1 MRAALLS
8 MPNHKTKWMA
18 VSGITSVALDA
29 GRAMQA
35 MMERVTTSVSF
46 LRIVQLNRN
55 ISFIDMMQDAYGYIM
70 WAVQSS
76 PFQAIFNVYFSNI
89 QINTVSEYE

>member
-29 GRAMQA
+29 GRAM
-35 MMERVTTSVSF
+35 
-46 LRIVQLNRN
+46 
-55 ISFIDMMQDAYGYIM
+55 
-70 WAVQSS
+70 
-76 PFQAIFNVYFSNI
+76 
-89 QINTVSEYE
+89 

>member
-1 MRAALLS
+1 
-8 MPNHKTKWMA
+8 
-18 VSGITSVALDA
+18 
-29 GRAMQA
+29 
-35 MMERVTTSVSF
+35 MERVTTSVSF